1 MSFEEVDTCHVRRR
15 IHIIFST
22 RDVHAGALH
31 VCMCVC
37 SRVRVRALS
46 LSHTL
51 SVRIAT
57 GRIGEPVTEIE
68 RAQGHD
74 VYRCR
79 VQQKYQHGRHGRVG
93 QGAFS
98 QLFPVSLAEALK
110 RQCASPVVL

>member
-1 MSFEEVDTCHVRRR
+1 MCTQAPYMYV
-15 IHIIFST
+15 
-22 RDVHAGALH
+22 
-31 VCMCVC
+31 CVC
-37 SRVRVRALS
+37 VRVCVCVLS
-46 LSHTL
+46 LSLTLTL

-79 VQQKYQHGRHGRVG
+79 VQHQYQHGRHGRVG

-110 RQCASPVVL
+110 RQCTSPVVL